1 MISLHRQHV
10 DIVICVQTSKK
21 NLFEQLIHLDILIHP
36 DFICVWWRVDFAWW
50 RDGLLVAN
58 WLVAKLPVGKMTG
71 IQVHVHIFASTD
83 LIPDL
88 NCKNL
93 NLKLNEPDTSYFN
106 AIMTFFF

>member
-1 MISLHRQHV
+1 MISLHQQHV

-71 IQVHVHIFASTD
+71 IQVHIFASTD

-93 NLKLNEPDTSYFN
+93 NLKLIEPDTSYFN